1 MGKNLEIKVK
11 VENHIFYLEKIK
23 KLDFSSHFEIE
34 QRDYYFDSN
43 FGLLKL
49 RLLKDNSELIYY
61 KRDEKNSER
70 WSDYK
75 ILHLQNEDNPLGFL
89 SNIFKQTIVVAKNRV
104 VYVYKNTRIH
114 LDVVENLGKF
124 IELETVVENDL
135 SEARLRF
142 QFLVDY
148 LELDFE
154 NQIKNSYKNL
164 IEEYVNI
171 K

>member
-11 VENHIFYLEKIK
+11 VENHNFYLEKLK
-23 KLDFSSHFEIE
+23 KLNFSSHFEIE
-34 QRDYYFDSN
+34 QRDYYFDSD

-61 KRDEKNSER
+61 KRDENSSER

-75 ILHLQNEDNPLGFL
+75 ILHLQNEDNPLEFL
-89 SNIFKQTIVVAKNRV
+89 DNIFKQTVIVAKKRT
-104 VYVYKNTRIH
+104 VYIYKNTRIH
-114 LDVVENLGKF
+114 LDDVENLGKF
-124 IELETVVENDL
+124 IELETVVEKDL
-135 SEARLRF
+135 SEAKKRF
-142 QFLVDY
+142 EFLVDY

-154 NQIKNSYKNL
+154 NQIKKSYKNL
-164 IEEYVNI
+164 IEENVNI